1 MQFESEIQ
9 GKPCVIEIL
18 TVSRKR
24 KSIKW
29 LVLDVGGCLDEDL
42 EAKMTEDDKRRI
54 DQEAWEFYE
63 EIDQWKGYE

>member
-29 LVLDVGGCLDEDL
+29 LVLDMNGDLNEAL
-42 EAKMTEDDKRRI
+42 EAQMTEYDKRRI
-54 DQEAWEFYE
+54 DQEAWDLYE
-63 EIDQWKGYE
+63 EIDEWKGYE